1 MSPLHA
7 AVVTGIGLLLALAGV
22 GCGVAAYIGSVR
34 QYDTLPVW
42 PWASTTIRL
51 LRARLTCKRDV
62 RTGSGTGT
70 IVLAG
75 SAIGS
80 AEAFGDASVIKSD
93 ETVDERMARLEARLQ
108 LIEERGGAEQ
118 ARAEMAERLLEEQ
131 LTKQGR
137 RLEDADE
144 QLRALAKSVAVSSA
158 RLQLVGLILVGFG
171 TMLMAVPTIFAA
183 F

>member
-34 QYDTLPVW
+34 QYDTLPEW
-42 PWASTTIRL
+42 PWASTTIKL
-51 LRARLTCKRDV
+51 LRARLTFKRDV

-80 AEAFGDASVIKSD
+80 AEASGVGSVIKSD
-93 ETVDERMARLEARLQ
+93 ESVDERMARLEARLQ
-108 LIEERGGAEQ
+108 LLEERGGAEQ
-118 ARAEMAERLLEEQ
+118 ARAEKAERLLEEQ
-131 LTKQGR
+131 L
-137 RLEDADE
+137 
-144 QLRALAKSVAVSSA
+144 AK
-158 RLQLVGLILVGFG
+158 R
-171 TMLMAVPTIFAA
+171 
-183 F
+183 